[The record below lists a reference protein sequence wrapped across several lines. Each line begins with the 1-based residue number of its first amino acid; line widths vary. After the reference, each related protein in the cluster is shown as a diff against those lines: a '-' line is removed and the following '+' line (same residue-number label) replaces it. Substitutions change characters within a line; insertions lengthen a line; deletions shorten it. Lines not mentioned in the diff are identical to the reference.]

1 MPEAIVHRASR
12 IRGLPAARRYS
23 IKSRV
28 RGSNR
33 LGDMSDGPAICAS
46 CNVVI
51 QGRIVTAL
59 NKKWHPEHFACNTC
73 RKPIDGAKFHQ
84 HNGGVHCV
92 PCFAQH
98 HSPKCHGCGEP
109 ITDRVI
115 QALGVA
121 WHAHHFVCGGCRK
134 ELGGGGFMEQA
145 GRPYCSACYADKFA
159 ARCKGCNRP
168 IVDKAI
174 IALDAKWH
182 RDCFTCMKCRNPV
195 TDSTFSVMDN
205 KPLCGKCA

>member
-1 MPEAIVHRASR
+1 MA
-12 IRGLPAARRYS
+12 
-23 IKSRV
+23 
-28 RGSNR
+28 
-33 LGDMSDGPAICAS
+33 DGPVICHS
-46 CNVVI
+46 CNAEI
-51 QGRIVTAL
+51 HGKIVTAL

-84 HNGGVHCV
+84 HDGGVACV

-98 HSPKCHGCGEP
+98 YSPRCHGCGEP

-115 QALGVA
+115 QALGVS
-121 WHAHHFVCGGCRK
+121 WHAHHFVCGGCKK

-145 GRPYCSACYADKFA
+145 GRPYCSGCYADKFA
-159 ARCKGCNRP
+159 ARCAGCKKP
-168 IVDKAI
+168 ITDKAI
-174 IALDAKWH
+174 IALDNKWH
-182 RDCFTCMKCRNPV
+182 RDCFTCNFAARCAGCKKPITDKAIIALDNKWHRDCFTCNKCSNPV

>member
-1 MPEAIVHRASR
+1 MATKD
-12 IRGLPAARRYS
+12 PAP
-23 IKSRV
+23 V
-28 RGSNR
+28 
-33 LGDMSDGPAICAS
+33 ICNS
-46 CNVVI
+46 CNGAI

-59 NKKWHPEHFACNTC
+59 NKKWHPEHFTC
-73 RKPIDGAKFHQ
+73 GSCRQPIEGAKFHQ
-84 HNGGVHCV
+84 HDGGVRCV
-92 PCFAQH
+92 PCYTRH
-98 HSPKCHGCGEP
+98 HSPRCHACGDP

-115 QALGVA
+115 QALGVS

-145 GRPYCSACYADKFA
+145 GRAYCSSCYADKFA
-159 ARCKGCNRP
+159 ARCAGCAQP

-174 IALDAKWH
+174 VALDAKWH
-182 RDCFTCMKCRNPV
+182 RDCFTCNKCRNPV